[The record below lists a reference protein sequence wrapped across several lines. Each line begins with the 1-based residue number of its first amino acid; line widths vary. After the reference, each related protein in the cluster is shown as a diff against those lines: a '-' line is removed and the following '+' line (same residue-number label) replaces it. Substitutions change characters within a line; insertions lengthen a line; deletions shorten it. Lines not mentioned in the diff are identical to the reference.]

1 MMTTIRKLGATL
13 SPTYTVAVCGIALLF
28 GASSLRAQA
37 TRDLNRAATSVSAAS
52 TFFPP
57 RVERDDARDR
67 IWSLSEGEV
76 LLYHGRAR
84 TWAKTIALRGW
95 SSVGAQHSC
104 AADIAVDVAGNVIVS
119 SNIAP
124 TLWRIDAKSLE
135 AERLDI
141 VLDADPDKDV
151 GFTGLLSTSRDRLY
165 AISAIHGSLWRIDLN
180 ARRATKLEMANPL
193 NGACALGFAPQA
205 ERPRTLLHVDLM
217 PTLHLCA
224 STRTAARRI
233 NVTGLAQATL
243 MKESCSAK

>member
-1 MMTTIRKLGATL
+1 MTTTIRKLGAGL
-13 SPTYTVAVCGIALLF
+13 SRAYTVAVCGVAFLF
-28 GASSLRAQA
+28 GASSLHAQA

-141 VLDADPDKDV
+141 VLDADHDKDV
-151 GFTGLLSTSRDRLY
+151 DVVSCNPVRCIAQRHRRQVDPRGIERAETLGPLIRL
-165 AISAIHGSLWRIDLN
+165 
-180 ARRATKLEMANPL
+180 
-193 NGACALGFAPQA
+193 
-205 ERPRTLLHVDLM
+205 PR
-217 PTLHLCA
+217 
-224 STRTAARRI
+224 
-233 NVTGLAQATL
+233 
-243 MKESCSAK
+243 